1 MDEALP
7 LFERDLEGKRTVLG
21 AIHPDTRSAAYMMVC
36 HLEDLGRIDE
46 ARELCESELAMC
58 RDALGEAHQD
68 TIDFVEQLAGL
79 Q

>member
-1 MDEALP
+1 LP
-7 LFERDLEGKRTVLG
+7 YNLVNLLQK
-21 AIHPDTRSAAYMMVC
+21 
-36 HLEDLGRIDE
+36 LGRIDE

>member
-1 MDEALP
+1 MTCRNVFSSGCTAHTIVASYNLVN
-7 LFERDLEGKRTVLG
+7 LLKK
-21 AIHPDTRSAAYMMVC
+21 
-36 HLEDLGRIDE
+36 LGRVDE